1 MTSEVAQEQV
11 SGKARYSLSGGVETE
26 DVIACV
32 MANAFMSTGD
42 MYKAW
47 DVGNAL
53 KYLLRFGRKDGC
65 DVELGKAE
73 NYIHHARTG
82 EWLEWE

>member
-1 MTSEVAQEQV
+1 MTSNGTPEQV
-11 SGKARYSLSGGVETE
+11 SGKTRYSLPGGVETE

-32 MANAFMSTGD
+32 MDNAFMSTCD

-65 DVELGKAE
+65 DMELGKAE

-82 EWLEWE
+82 EWLE

>member
-1 MTSEVAQEQV
+1 MTSEGEQEQV
-11 SGKARYSLSGGVETE
+11 SGKARYSFKGGVEAE
-26 DVIACV
+26 DAIACV
-32 MANAFMSTGD
+32 MAHAFMRTGD

-53 KYLLRFGRKDGC
+53 KYLLRFGRKDDC
-65 DVELGKAE
+65 DLELGKAE